1 MEPEPYAIIL
11 FVPVLIGLG
20 LLCIVRR
27 YRKNFEKEKE
37 IVICE
42 KKIRQGE
49 IIAKFN
55 DIK

>member
-1 MEPEPYAIIL
+1 MEPDPYAIIFL
-11 FVPVLIGLG
+11 IPVFIGLG
-20 LLCIVRR
+20 LLYIVRR
-27 YRKNFEKEKE
+27 YRKNLEQEKE

-49 IIAKFN
+49 ITAKFN

>member
-1 MEPEPYAIIL
+1 MEPELYTFIFL
-11 FVPVLIGLG
+11 VPILIGLG
-20 LLCIVRR
+20 LLCLVRR
-27 YRKNFEKEKE
+27 YRQKFEQEKE

>member
-20 LLCIVRR
+20 LLCFVRR
-27 YRKNFEKEKE
+27 HRQKFEQEKE

-42 KKIRQGE
+42 KKIKRGE